1 MWFHPG
7 CLSRDP
13 VIPHWDS
20 IIHTWTIQDCS
31 SQIQWDYDDRGGSAA
46 TDFSDRVS
54 WCLQG
59 CSFCPLCMCGCQA
72 ACIPLSS
79 AVPWLLILMSV
90 TKPSAGHI
98 KYKMLSVDLFKSI
111 ILKHHI
117 QNHNLRWTV
126 KSLLRKGFIVVI
138 LERGTQIILYHFYY
152 QLLFDLHHQSVSGL
166 HHNPFEYICL
176 LLLFL
181 PAEGK
186 RFNGDLQ
193 PTWGSLWSLRKKT
206 FANINLV
213 CDIFDC
219 CCFQI

>member
-1 MWFHPG
+1 MGGRYVRVSVH
-7 CLSRDP
+7 CLVNYGYVVSPRLP
-13 VIPHWDS
+13 VEGPSHTSLRLCNPHMNYQGLLISDS
-20 IIHTWTIQDCS
+20 VRLWRR
-31 SQIQWDYDDRGGSAA
+31 WGGFCCYS
-46 TDFSDRVS
+46 DFSDRVS

-59 CSFCPLCMCGCQA
+59 CSFCPLCMCGCEA

-138 LERGTQIILYHFYY
+138 LEPGTQIILYHFYY
-152 QLLFDLHHQSVSGL
+152 QLLFDLHHQSISGR
-166 HHNPFEYICL
+166 HNPFEYLCL

-181 PAEGK
+181 PAEG
-186 RFNGDLQ
+186 RRSNGDLH
-193 PTWGSLWSLRKKT
+193 PTWGSLSIL
-206 FANINLV
+206 
-213 CDIFDC
+213 
-219 CCFQI
+219 